1 MGNNTRRREW
11 TAFDVIK
18 GMLAKLDCDK
28 ICAATPAIHRA
39 VHALAQKPEFK
50 DLLAEYTF
58 ESRTFF
64 PFSRE
69 IETDLSNLEMSGHL
83 ATPNPLLRE
92 YALTEKLERTFE
104 KYTAQRFTETELAIL
119 DDMAG
124 AFLRELDKARQ
135 AA

>member
-1 MGNNTRRREW
+1 MGTETRQRDW

-28 ICAATPAIHRA
+28 ICAATPAIHKA
-39 VHALAQKPEFK
+39 VHALAHKPEFQ
-50 DLLAEYTF
+50 DMLAEYTF

-92 YALTEKLERTFE
+92 YALTEKLRRTFE
-104 KYTAQRFTETELAIL
+104 DYTAERFTQEELRVL
-119 DDMAG
+119 EDMAEE
-124 AFLRELDKARQ
+124 FLCQLEKAKQ